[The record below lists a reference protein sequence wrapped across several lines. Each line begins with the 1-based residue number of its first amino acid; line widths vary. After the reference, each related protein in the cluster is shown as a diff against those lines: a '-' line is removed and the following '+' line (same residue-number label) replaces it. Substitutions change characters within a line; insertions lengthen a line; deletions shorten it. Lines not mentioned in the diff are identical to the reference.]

1 MRHHTRPPRPRVSS
15 RPAAWPRGERQDPR
29 VVARAG
35 AELHAGQPGLSVDV
49 RQDAGQPVVTVAGE
63 LDLAGA
69 GLVTAMLDHVRRRS
83 GPVRAA
89 GRRAQV
95 DVDLA
100 RVTFVDSHGLASV
113 VDDERT
119 RVVAAS
125 EPVRRLQ
132 RLLDGAART
141 HPHET
146 PGWYAASA

>member
-1 MRHHTRPPRPRVSS
+1 MRHHTRPPGPRASS

-29 VVARAG
+29 VVGRRG
-35 AELHAGQPGLSVDV
+35 VELHAGQPGLSVDV
-49 RQDAGQPVVTVAGE
+49 RQDAGRPVVTVSGE

-69 GLVTAMLDHVRRRS
+69 GLVDAMLEHVRRRS
-83 GPVRAA
+83 APVRAV
-89 GRRAQV
+89 GRGARV

-100 RVTFVDSHGLASV
+100 GVTFVDSHGLASV
-113 VDDERT
+113 VGDERI

-132 RLLDGAART
+132 RLLDGVART
-141 HPHET
+141 HHGA